1 MPNFFIF
8 TLVLVFLSGPACFAE
23 APAFRGKLGFFDL
36 SVNAGEL
43 LENEKLGSILTF
55 QPGVFW
61 NYPSMSSRIGVHFLV
76 DLKSKYGLT
85 PISGIGISGY
95 YYFSGVPSSYE
106 ILPDEVLVE
115 KTKPSIYTFASL
127 TPVNFNLNQI
137 DQVDIS
143 RNISLS
149 AVLVDL
155 MIGGGYEYPLKP
167 NSIISVDLSLRE
179 ASGNFS
185 SQTTSYRG
193 FGLTVTYTA
202 SYY

>member
-1 MPNFFIF
+1 MY
-8 TLVLVFLSGPACFAE
+8 
-23 APAFRGKLGFFDL
+23 DL
-36 SVNAGEL
+36 AVSAGEL
-43 LENEKLGSILTF
+43 LENEKLGAILTF

-61 NYPSMSSRIGVHFLV
+61 NYPSISSRIGVHFLL

-85 PISGIGISGY
+85 PASGIGISGY

-106 ILPDEVLVE
+106 ILPEEVLVE

-137 DQVDIS
+137 DRFDIS
-143 RNISLS
+143 NNISLS

-155 MIGGGYEYPLKP
+155 IIGGGYEYPLKP

-179 ASGNFS
+179 ASS
-185 SQTTSYRG
+185 SFGGQTTSYRG
-193 FGLTVTYTA
+193 FGLMFTYTA